1 MDSLTEPSNASLL
14 TAAETGNRDAW
25 DGLVERYH
33 RLVWWTLA
41 SYRFDRSTA
50 EDVYQTVWCRLV
62 ENLGSI
68 RNPDFLAS
76 WLTTTTRN
84 EAIRVSKKRS
94 RETPTEF
101 DDRFAAP
108 DSPETDAVDNDERR
122 RVGQAF
128 LALDEMC
135 RELLTLLTTEPPLSY
150 AEVAE
155 TIGKPI
161 GSLGPTRSRC
171 LSKLETLLEATS

>member
-1 MDSLTEPSNASLL
+1 VDSVTEPSNASLL
-14 TAAETGNRDAW
+14 AAADTGSAVAW
-25 DGLVERYH
+25 DTLVERYH
-33 RLVWWTLA
+33 RLVWWALA
-41 SYRFDRSTA
+41 SYRFDRPTA

-68 RNPDFLAS
+68 RNPDYLAS

-84 EAIRVSKKRS
+84 EAIRVSRKRK

-101 DDRFAAP
+101 EDRFAAP
-108 DSPETDAVDNDERR
+108 DSPEMDAVDSDERR

-128 LALDEMC
+128 LALDEPC
-135 RELLTLLTTEPPLSY
+135 RELLTLLTAEPPLSY

-155 TIGKPI
+155 AVGKPI

-171 LSKLETLLEATS
+171 LTKLEALLDVAS

>member
-14 TAAETGNRDAW
+14 QAANAGSSEAW
-25 DGLVERYH
+25 DNLVERYH
-33 RLVWWTLA
+33 RLVWWSLA
-41 SYRFDRSTA
+41 SHRFDRATA

-68 RNPDFLAS
+68 RNPDYLAS

-101 DDRFAAP
+101 EDRFAAP

-122 RVGQAF
+122 RVGKAF
-128 LALDEMC
+128 LALDEPC
-135 RELLTLLTTEPPLSY
+135 RELLTLLTAEPPLSY
-150 AEVAE
+150 SEVAHA
-155 TIGKPI
+155 IGKPI
-161 GSLGPTRSRC
+161 GSLGPTRARC
-171 LSKLETLLEATS
+171 LTKLEAILEETS

>member
-1 MDSLTEPSNASLL
+1 MKRLGGGWGGGGGGVFFFFKQK
-14 TAAETGNRDAW
+14 TAYEIYQCDW
-25 DGLVERYH
+25 
-33 RLVWWTLA
+33 
-41 SYRFDRSTA
+41 SS
-50 EDVYQTVWCRLV
+50 DVCSSDL
-62 ENLGSI
+62 
-68 RNPDFLAS
+68 
-76 WLTTTTRN
+76 
-84 EAIRVSKKRS
+84 S